1 MTENIPYI
9 SMRMCQHENRSVLR
23 AVYHSC
29 LAYEA
34 IIMNFLSTR
43 FRTITFIA
51 GLLLLSACSPKYD
64 WREVRSD
71 NAPYVIALP
80 TKPTTHTRDID
91 LKGIKVS
98 MTMVASE
105 VDGVTFA
112 VGSAELPD
120 STQAQVSLATM
131 KTAMINNIGGTVKQE
146 KVLTMPQ
153 SINAPGTVALTEI
166 EAVGATANGQNR
178 VLFARFVAKENR
190 VYQLIVIGP
199 EKSVSGDVVATFF
212 SSFKLN

>member
-1 MTENIPYI
+1 M
-9 SMRMCQHENRSVLR
+9 L
-23 AVYHSC
+23 
-29 LAYEA
+29 
-34 IIMNFLSTR
+34 
-43 FRTITFIA
+43 

-64 WREVRSD
+64 WREIRSD

-120 STQAQVSLATM
+120 ATQAQISLAAM

-146 KVLTMPQ
+146 KVLPMPQ
-153 SINAPGTVALTEI
+153 SINAPGTVAFTEI
-166 EAVGATANGQNR
+166 EALGATANGQNR
-178 VLFARFVAKENR
+178 ILFARFLAKEKR
-190 VYQLIVIGP
+190 VYQLIVVGP
-199 EKSVSGDVVATFF
+199 EKSISRDVATTFF

>member
-1 MTENIPYI
+1 M
-9 SMRMCQHENRSVLR
+9 VG
-23 AVYHSC
+23 
-29 LAYEA
+29 
-34 IIMNFLSTR
+34 F
-43 FRTITFIA
+43 
-51 GLLLLSACSPKYD
+51 LLLSACSPKYD

-80 TKPTTHTRDID
+80 TKPTTHTRNID
-91 LKGIKVS
+91 LKGITVS

-120 STQAQVSLATM
+120 ATQAQVALAAM
-131 KTAMINNIGGTVKQE
+131 KTAIINNIGGTVKQE

-166 EAVGATANGQNR
+166 EASGAAANGQHR
-178 VLFARFVAKENR
+178 VLFARFLAKEKR
-190 VYQLIVIGP
+190 VYQLIIVGP
-199 EKSVSGDVVATFF
+199 EKSLNREVVTTFF

>member
-1 MTENIPYI
+1 
-9 SMRMCQHENRSVLR
+9 
-23 AVYHSC
+23 
-29 LAYEA
+29 
-34 IIMNFLSTR
+34 MNFPSTP
-43 FRTITFIA
+43 FGNITFML

-64 WREVRSD
+64 WREIRSD

-91 LKGIKVS
+91 LKDIKVS

-120 STQAQVSLATM
+120 ATQAQVSLAAM

-153 SINAPGTVALTEI
+153 SINAPGTIALTEI
-166 EAVGATANGQNR
+166 EALGATANGQNR
-178 VLFARFVAKENR
+178 ILFARFLAKEKR
-190 VYQLIVIGP
+190 VYQLIVVGS
-199 EKSVSGDVVATFF
+199 EKSISRDVVTTFF

>member
-1 MTENIPYI
+1 
-9 SMRMCQHENRSVLR
+9 
-23 AVYHSC
+23 
-29 LAYEA
+29 
-34 IIMNFLSTR
+34 MNFPLTQ
-43 FRTITFIA
+43 FRNTVVIV
-51 GLLLLSACSPKYD
+51 GLLFLSACSPKYD

-71 NAPYVIALP
+71 AAPYVIALP
-80 TKPTTHTRDID
+80 TKPTTYTRKID
-91 LKGIKVS
+91 LKGIQAS

-120 STQAQVSLATM
+120 ATQAQVSLAAM
-131 KTAMINNIGGTVKQE
+131 KTAMINNISGTVKQE

-153 SINAPGTVALTEI
+153 SMNAPGTVVLTEI
-166 EAVGATANGQNR
+166 EASGPSANGQNR
-178 VLFARFVAKENR
+178 VLFARFLAKEKR

-199 EKSVSGDVVATFF
+199 EKSVSRDVVATFF

>member
-1 MTENIPYI
+1 M
-9 SMRMCQHENRSVLR
+9 V
-23 AVYHSC
+23 
-29 LAYEA
+29 
-34 IIMNFLSTR
+34 
-43 FRTITFIA
+43 
-51 GLLLLSACSPKYD
+51 GLLFLSACSPKYD

-80 TKPTTHTRDID
+80 TTPTTHTRNID
-91 LKGIKVS
+91 LKGITVS

-120 STQAQVSLATM
+120 ATQAQVALVAM
-131 KTAMINNIGGTVKQE
+131 KTAIINNIGGTVKQE

-166 EAVGATANGQNR
+166 EASGAAANGQHR
-178 VLFARFVAKENR
+178 VLFARFLAKEKR
-190 VYQLIVIGP
+190 VYQLIIVGP
-199 EKSVSGDVVATFF
+199 EKSLNREVVTTFF